1 MGVLF
6 IILEGVGLG
15 RLFALSSAGA
25 LFFGVLIVIGGVA
38 QLIEAL
44 NCRGWKGVAYH
55 VLIAVLY
62 IFVGVFVI
70 QEPLAA
76 KMLRTAIY
84 PA

>member
-15 RLFALSSAGA
+15 RLFALSSAVA

-44 NCRGWKGVAYH
+44 K
-55 VLIAVLY
+55 
-62 IFVGVFVI
+62 
-70 QEPLAA
+70 
-76 KMLRTAIY
+76 
-84 PA
+84 